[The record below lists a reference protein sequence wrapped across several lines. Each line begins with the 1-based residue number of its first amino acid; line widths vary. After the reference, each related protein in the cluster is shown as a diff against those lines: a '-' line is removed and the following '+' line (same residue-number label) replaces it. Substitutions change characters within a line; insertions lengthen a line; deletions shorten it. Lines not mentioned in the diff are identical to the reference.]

1 METTT
6 VELTMENVPQ
16 VLDRLHSPVVQ
27 QSPPVAAPP
36 ARHSSINP
44 QLDETGFPVD
54 LTVVP
59 TRQLRVLCNQ
69 VYRLLDRDY
78 PPMEAREQYEALV
91 EEIEHRETIAETRVV
106 PPESRGTFR
115 DNPLFSRFELFQN
128 GRMAGYVKYE
138 MHGGDVLL
146 LQAVVDPRFHQAEV
160 EPLLI
165 QHVLLNAHRRR
176 LAVAP
181 YCPQVREFLNEN
193 PQYLA
198 LLPTRQRHRV
208 ELLIAD
214 AELHDV

>member
-1 METTT
+1 
-6 VELTMENVPQ
+6 MENVPL

-27 QSPPVAAPP
+27 QSPPPFVAPSGP
-36 ARHSSINP
+36 GSSIDP

-78 PPMEAREQYEALV
+78 PPMESREQYESLV
-91 EEIEHRETIAETRVV
+91 EELERRETIAETRVV
-106 PPESRGTFR
+106 PPDPRGTFR

-146 LQAVVDPRFHQAEV
+146 LQAVVDPRFHRAEV

-181 YCPQVREFLNEN
+181 YCPQVREFLTEN
-193 PQYLA
+193 PHYLA

-214 AELHDV
+214 AELHEV

>member
-1 METTT
+1 
-6 VELTMENVPQ
+6 MENVPL

-27 QSPPVAAPP
+27 QSPPSFVAPSG
-36 ARHSSINP
+36 RGSSIDP

-69 VYRLLDRDY
+69 VYRLLDRAY
-78 PPMEAREQYEALV
+78 PPMESREQYESLV
-91 EEIEHRETIAETRVV
+91 EELERRETIAETRVV
-106 PPESRGTFR
+106 PPDSRGTFR

-146 LQAVVDPRFHQAEV
+146 LQAVVDPRFHRAEV

-181 YCPQVREFLNEN
+181 HCPQVREFLTEN

-214 AELHDV
+214 AELHEV

>member
-1 METTT
+1 
-6 VELTMENVPQ
+6 MENVRL
-16 VLDRLHSPVVQ
+16 VFDHLDSPAGQ
-27 QSPPVAAPP
+27 PSPSPFASPSG
-36 ARHSSINP
+36 RTSSADP
-44 QLDETGFPVD
+44 QLDEAGFPVD
-54 LTVVP
+54 LTVVT
-59 TRQLRVLCNQ
+59 TRQLRVLCNE
-69 VYRLLDRDY
+69 VYRLLDRDF
-78 PPMEAREQYEALV
+78 PPMEAAEQYESLV
-91 EEIEHRETIAETRVV
+91 EELERRETLAVTRVA
-106 PPESRGTFR
+106 PPDAHGAFR

-138 MHGGDVLL
+138 MRGGTVLL

-181 YCPQVREFLNEN
+181 YCPEVREFLTEH

-198 LLPTRQRHRV
+198 LLPTQQRHRV

-214 AELHDV
+214 GEVQKV